1 MNIKNQLVKI
11 TFAFILALA
20 SFSCTDEDKQEITK
34 LPTIVEIAKSD
45 DNYSVLVKALE
56 VCGIANTFSA
66 PGSFTVFAPDNAAF
80 ASLTPAVTMA
90 SLSALNPNVA
100 ADVLIIN
107 NIRRVVQNH
116 VIGLAYKSEDLIPSS
131 TNGYYKTFA
140 LGVGTN
146 TQLSMFVN
154 NPSGTI
160 LINGG
165 TPNGG
170 AEVIKADVIASN
182 GIIHFVNKVIGLPTL
197 VNHVIANPDLSI
209 LKTIVTSGVGGAYGD
224 QSLVLADLVAATAS
238 PTSAALTV
246 FAPLNSAFVTATTGS
261 GFYTG
266 AIVTPANT
274 SKLLRYHLTK
284 VYSHQNTTTA
294 LPPVTTT
301 FNNTGNFAALN
312 ATSFLIATA
321 SGDATFTTLALPAA
335 TQKFLI
341 TNKTVKIT
349 ELPAIPLLAP
359 SNIKTVNI
367 QATNGVIHTID
378 RVLQPI

>member
-11 TFAFILALA
+11 TFAFILAFTT
-20 SFSCTDEDKQEITK
+20 FSCNDEDKEEITK
-34 LPTIVEIAKSD
+34 LQTIVDIAKSD

-56 VCGIANTFSA
+56 VCGIANTFSS
-66 PGSFTVFAPDNAAF
+66 PGSYTVFAPDDAAF
-80 ASLTPAVTMA
+80 ATAGVTKATLT
-90 SLSALNPNVA
+90 ALNPNLP
-100 ADVLIIN
+100 ADVLTIN
-107 NIRRVVQNH
+107 NIRRILQNH
-116 VIGLAYKSEDLIPSS
+116 VIGLAYKSDDLIPSS
-131 TNGYYKTFA
+131 TNGYFKTFA
-140 LGVGTN
+140 LGVGTS
-146 TQLSMFVN
+146 TQLSMFIN

-182 GIIHFVNKVIGLPTL
+182 GIIHFVSKVIGLPTL

-224 QSLVLADLVAATAS
+224 QSLVLADIVAATAS
-238 PTSAALTV
+238 PTSSALTV

-274 SKLLRYHLTK
+274 SKLLRYHLTRA
-284 VYSHQNTTTA
+284 YSHQNTTAA
-294 LPPVTTT
+294 LPPVTSI

-321 SGDATFTTLALPAA
+321 SGDATFTTLALPAT